1 MDINNFKTTGLS
13 TNEAKA
19 RLQQYGPN
27 EVSIEHPSGVKM
39 FLHRFW
45 GLVPWMLEVAIILDL
60 VLQRWVEALIIVT
73 WLVFSALLGFYQED
87 RAQKAI
93 LLLRK
98 RLIINVKVKRDE
110 SWQIIP
116 ASELVPE
123 DLIHLSVGDI
133 IPADIRIIDGQI
145 QIDQSQLT
153 GESLAIERKSGEMA
167 YAGSL
172 VVRGETSGLV
182 LKTGFETYFGK
193 TAELVKL
200 AKAPARLEILIT
212 KIAKYLTAFDS
223 LLVIAVVGSTLI
235 IGTSLISVLPF
246 ILLLLIVSVPVAAP
260 MMFTMS
266 ATLGSRMLAKN
277 GILVTRL
284 SAIEDAATMNVLC
297 LDKTGTLTENRLMV
311 EKIVTFGSVTEDEMV
326 YLVAITSNNA
336 AQNPIDIAIL
346 NFAKQKGITVDLSS
360 RLDYFPFDPNKKYS
374 ETVIRQNDQVR
385 RVVMGEP
392 MTIFKLTNKSSTEI
406 ENEISKITADGNRV
420 LAVAIGEKSDLEVI
434 GLIALSDP
442 IKSDSKELIFKLH
455 QNGLRVLL
463 VTGDNAETA
472 KAVAVKV
479 GITGKLA
486 PQGILKAGV
495 DPKTIEQ
502 YEVFAGIYPEE
513 KYFLVKELQKSGYI
527 VGMTGD
533 GVNDAPAL
541 KQADVGIAV
550 ANSTDVAKAAASLVL
565 TKPGL
570 EAILMSIEGSRRIY
584 QRMQNYVLAM
594 VTRKLSVPTFLAVGV
609 IFFGKFAL
617 NPLLMVLYMF
627 MADISTLSLS
637 TDKVIPS
644 LKPDR
649 WAVQSLV
656 KTGLGLAMLLFLLNV
671 TVFKSAASVL
681 HLEIIEAQTL
691 FFVWLVFSGGQSAL
705 YATRNRGFF
714 WEKPY
719 PSRWLILASLLDIL
733 LVVILSTQGWLMAP
747 IKLSLIL
754 IMLGLALLFLIIAD
768 LLKVILSAKL
778 AYE

>member
-1 MDINNFKTTGLS
+1 MDNNNFKPTGLS
-13 TNEAKA
+13 TNDAKV
-19 RLQQYGPN
+19 RLQRHGSN
-27 EVSIEHPSGVKM
+27 EVSIEHSSGIKM

-60 VLQRWVEALIIVT
+60 VLQRWVEASIIVT
-73 WLVFSALLGFYQED
+73 WLAFSALLGFYQED

-93 LLLRK
+93 SLLRK

-110 SWQIIP
+110 SWQIIS

-133 IPADIRIIDGQI
+133 VPADIRIVDGQI

-182 LKTGFETYFGK
+182 LKTGSETYFGK

-212 KIAKYLTAFDS
+212 KIARYLTAFDS
-223 LLVIAVVGSTLI
+223 LLVIAVVVSTLI
-235 IGTSLISVLPF
+235 SGTSLISVLPF

-311 EKIVTFGSVTEDEMV
+311 EKIVTIGSATEDEVV
-326 YLVAITSNNA
+326 YLAAITSNNA

-346 NFAKQKGITVDLSS
+346 NFAKQKGTTVDLSS
-360 RLDYFPFDPNKKYS
+360 KLDYFPFDPNKKYS
-374 ETVIRQNDQVR
+374 ETVIRQNDRVR

-392 MTIFKLTNKSSTEI
+392 MTIVKLTNKSSTQI

-420 LAVAIGEKSDLEVI
+420 LAVAIGEKSNLEVI

-442 IKSDSKELIFKLH
+442 IKSDSKELISKLH

-463 VTGDNAETA
+463 VTGDNADTA
-472 KAVAVKV
+472 KAVAIKV

-486 PQGILKAGV
+486 PQGILKAGM

-617 NPLLMVLYMF
+617 NPLLMVLHMF

-671 TVFKSAASVL
+671 TVFKSATNVL
-681 HLEIIEAQTL
+681 HLGIIEAQTL
-691 FFVWLVFSGGQSAL
+691 FFVWLVFSAGQSAL

-754 IMLGLALLFLIIAD
+754 ITLGLALLFLVIAD
-768 LLKVILSAKL
+768 LLKVILSAKI

>member
-1 MDINNFKTTGLS
+1 MDNNNFKPTGLS
-13 TNEAKA
+13 TNDAKV
-19 RLQQYGPN
+19 RLQRHGSN
-27 EVSIEHPSGVKM
+27 EVSIEHSSGIKM

-60 VLQRWVEALIIVT
+60 VLKRWVEASIIVT
-73 WLVFSALLGFYQED
+73 WLAFSALLGFYQED

-93 LLLRK
+93 SLLRK

-110 SWQIIP
+110 SWQIIS

-133 IPADIRIIDGQI
+133 VPADIRIVDGQI

-182 LKTGFETYFGK
+182 LKTGSETYFGK

-212 KIAKYLTAFDS
+212 KIARYLTAFDS
-223 LLVIAVVGSTLI
+223 LLVIAVVVSTLI
-235 IGTSLISVLPF
+235 SGTSLISVLPF

-311 EKIVTFGSVTEDEMV
+311 EKIVTIGSATEDEVV
-326 YLVAITSNNA
+326 YLAAITSNNA

-346 NFAKQKGITVDLSS
+346 NFAKQKGTTVDLSS
-360 RLDYFPFDPNKKYS
+360 KLDYFPFDPNKKYS
-374 ETVIRQNDQVR
+374 ETVIRQNDRVR

-392 MTIFKLTNKSSTEI
+392 MTIVKLTNKSSTQI

-420 LAVAIGEKSDLEVI
+420 LAVAIGEKSNLEVI

-442 IKSDSKELIFKLH
+442 IKSDSKELISKLH

-463 VTGDNAETA
+463 VTGDNADTA
-472 KAVAVKV
+472 KAVAIKV

-486 PQGILKAGV
+486 PQGILKAGM

-617 NPLLMVLYMF
+617 NPLLMVLHMF

-671 TVFKSAASVL
+671 TVFKSATNVL
-681 HLEIIEAQTL
+681 HLGIIEAQTL
-691 FFVWLVFSGGQSAL
+691 FFVWLVFSAGQSAL

-754 IMLGLALLFLIIAD
+754 ITLGLALLFLVIAD
-768 LLKVILSAKL
+768 LLKVILSAKI